1 MKRLYLLF
9 ITVVAFSI
17 ISSGCSTSNSQ
28 ENLYTGTIEATTVYV
43 QSEVSGRI
51 TDLYVKEGEE
61 IRKGDKIALIDVSQY
76 KEQARIAKANLE
88 IAKLKYDQIKNGPK
102 NQADIAKLNVDQAQA
117 NYDLANL
124 MIEKGTITSPIDGI
138 ITNIY
143 INAGEIA
150 MAGGNIAQISD
161 LSNLFVKIYIP
172 EKYLYKVSLNQ
183 EVSIKVDSIKDSIKG
198 KITYISSNGEF
209 TPKNT
214 VTKSSKED
222 VVYQI
227 KVQILDHTKDL
238 KPGMLADV
246 IVNE

>member
-1 MKRLYLLF
+1 MKRQYLAF
-9 ITVVAFSI
+9 IMLIAFSI
-17 ISSGCSTSNSQ
+17 ISSGCSNSNSQ
-28 ENLYTGTIEATTVYV
+28 ENLYTGTIEAETLYV
-43 QSEVSGRI
+43 QSEISGRI
-51 TDLYVKEGEE
+51 TNLYVKEGDE
-61 IRKGDKIALIDVSQY
+61 IRKGDKIALLEVSQY
-76 KEQARIAKANLE
+76 EEQAKVAKANLE

-102 NQADIAKLNVDQAQA
+102 NQADIARLNIDQAQA
-117 NYDLANL
+117 NYDLTNL
-124 MIEKGTITSPIDGI
+124 MIKKGTITSPIDGT

-161 LSNLFVKIYIP
+161 LKNLFIKIYIP
-172 EKYLYKVSLNQ
+172 EKNLNKVSLNQ

-198 KITYISSNGEF
+198 KITYISPNGEF

-222 VVYQI
+222 VVYQV
-227 KVQILDHTKDL
+227 KVQILDHIKNL

-246 IVNE
+246 IINE